1 MIKKQVIKLKKKD
14 LDKAIIR
21 GLSRGAWQGKKA
33 GAAREKVHVSAK
45 LKLPR
50 HKPKL
55 DDWTQ
60 I

>member
-1 MIKKQVIKLKKKD
+1 MAMLKKQVIKLKKKD

-33 GAAREKVHVSAK
+33 GTAREQVHISAK

-50 HKPKL
+50 HKERLENL
-55 DDWTQ
+55 D
-60 I
+60 